1 VTLRAWRIVK
11 TRHLRDAFSGE
22 GARRFGG
29 RWTSP
34 GVRVVYTAGSQ
45 ALAALEMLAHLDSP
59 ALLRQAY
66 SLVPVEFDARL
77 VLVPKRDALPRGW
90 DLTPAPDAVRAFGD
104 AWVAAGTSAVVQVPS
119 ALVADEPNYLLNPA
133 HPAFGRITIGRPLR
147 FRFDHRLGA
156 SAPRRRR

>member
-1 VTLRAWRIVK
+1 MTLRAWRIVK

-34 GVRVVYTAGSQ
+34 GVRVVYAAGSQ
-45 ALAALEMLAHLDSP
+45 ALAALEMLVHLDSP
-59 ALLRQAY
+59 ALLRKAY
-66 SLVPVEFDARL
+66 SLVPVEFDERL
-77 VLVPKRDALPRGW
+77 VLVPKRDDLPRGW
-90 DLTPAPDAVRAFGD
+90 NRTPAPEPVRAFGD
-104 AWVAAGTSAVVQVPS
+104 AWVAAGKSPVLQVPS

-147 FRFDHRLGA
+147 FHFDQRLGTA
-156 SAPRRRR
+156 ARRRAR